1 MSNRLRFG
9 FVGAGGIFRAR
20 HLPALVRIPEVEL
33 VVVANRTR
41 ASAETVARDFGIPEV
56 AAEWERVVA
65 RPDLDAVWI
74 GTWPYM
80 HRPLA
85 IAALESG
92 KHVFCQARM
101 AMDLADARA
110 MLEASRRRPD
120 LVAMVC
126 PAPSRLPYEPWFRAL
141 VAEERLGPISLVEL
155 VSRTGA
161 NLAVDRVNW
170 RERVELSGKN
180 ALMLGIYAET
190 LNAWFGPYRSL
201 TARMATPVPAKR
213 GDDGSA
219 VSIRIPQVVAV
230 AGELERG
237 PLVVEHHTG
246 LVSDTATREETITLW
261 GLGGTVRHRFW
272 TDALELAKPGGTFE
286 TVEVPSEL
294 RAEWTVE
301 RDFVEAVRAA
311 RAGRPWRVSPD
322 FVDGAEYMRKVEAVH
337 VSAEAGRA
345 VVLAEL

>member
-1 MSNRLRFG
+1 MSNTLRFG
-9 FVGAGGIFRAR
+9 FVGAGAIFRAR
-20 HLPALVRIPEVEL
+20 HLPALVRMPGVEL
-33 VVVANRTR
+33 VAVTNRTR
-41 ASAETVARDFGIPEV
+41 ASAEAVAHDFGIAEV

-74 GTWPYM
+74 GTWPYL
-80 HRPLA
+80 HSTLA

-126 PAPSRLPYEPWFRAL
+126 PAPSRLPYEPWFRRL

-155 VSRTGA
+155 VSRTAA
-161 NLAVDRVNW
+161 NLSLDRVNW

-180 ALMLGIYAET
+180 VLMLGIYAET

-201 TARMATPVPAKR
+201 SARMATPVPAKR
-213 GDDGSA
+213 AEGGSM
-219 VSIRIPQVVAV
+219 VRIRVPQVVAV

-246 LVSDTATREETITLW
+246 LASDTTTREETITLW

-272 TDALELAKPGGTFE
+272 SEALELAEPGGAFE
-286 TVEVPSEL
+286 TVEVSPEL

-301 RDFVEAVRAA
+301 HDFVEAVHAA
-311 RAGRPWRVSPD
+311 REGRPWRVSPD
-322 FVDGAEYMRKVEAVH
+322 FVEGAEYMRKVEAVH
-337 VSAEAGRA
+337 ASAEAGRV

>member
-1 MSNRLRFG
+1 MSNTLRFG
-9 FVGAGGIFRAR
+9 FVGAGAIFRAR
-20 HLPALVRIPEVEL
+20 HLPALARIPEVEL

-41 ASAETVARDFGIPEV
+41 QSAEAVARDFGISEV
-56 AAEWERVVA
+56 ATEWERVMA

-80 HRPLA
+80 HRTLA

-101 AMDLADARA
+101 AMNLADARE

-126 PAPSRLPYEPWFRAL
+126 PAPSRLPYEPWFRQL

-161 NLAVDRVNW
+161 NLAIDRVTW

-180 ALMLGIYAET
+180 TLMLGIYAET

-201 TARMATPVPAKR
+201 TARLATPVPAKR
-213 GDDGSA
+213 ADDGFTTTIS
-219 VSIRIPQVVAV
+219 IPQVVAI

-272 TDALELAKPGGTFE
+272 SEVLELAKPGEGFE
-286 TVEVPSEL
+286 TVTVPPEL

-311 RAGRPWRVSPD
+311 RAGRPWRISPD
-322 FVDGAEYMRKVEAVH
+322 FAEGVEYMRKVEAVH
-337 VSAEAGRA
+337 VSAAAGRA
-345 VVLAEL
+345 VVLAGL

>member
-1 MSNRLRFG
+1 MSNTLRFG
-9 FVGAGGIFRAR
+9 FVGAGAIFRSR
-20 HLPALVRIPEVEL
+20 HLPALTQIPEVNL
-33 VVVANRTR
+33 VVVANQTR
-41 ASAETVARDFGIPEV
+41 RSAEAVAREFGISEV
-56 AAEWERVVA
+56 ADQWEQVINRS
-65 RPDLDAVWI
+65 DLDAVWI

-85 IAALESG
+85 IATLESG

-126 PAPSRLPYEPWFRAL
+126 PAPSRLPYEPWFRQL
-141 VAEERLGPISLVEL
+141 IAEERLGPISLVEL

-161 NLAVDRVNW
+161 NLAVDRVSW

-180 ALMLGIYAET
+180 ILMLGIYAET
-190 LNAWFGPYRSL
+190 LNAWFGPYRNL
-201 TARMATPVPAKR
+201 TARLATPVPVKR
-213 GDDGSA
+213 AEDGSTVA
-219 VSIRIPQVVAV
+219 IQIPQVIEV
-230 AGELERG
+230 AGEIERG

-272 TDALELAKPGGTFE
+272 TDVLELARPGGTFE
-286 TVEVPSEL
+286 SVKVPSEL
-294 RAEWTVE
+294 RSEWRVE
-301 RDFVEAVRAA
+301 RDFVDAVRAA
-311 RAGRPWRVSPD
+311 RIGRSWRVAPD
-322 FVDGAEYMRKVEAVH
+322 FVEGVEYMRKIEAVH
-337 VSAEAGRA
+337 VSAGSARA
-345 VVLAEL
+345 VVLADL